1 MLSSTHSLPPHSLIL
16 YVIIFGVQ
24 VEPFFRTTYES
35 QTNAKYFNGTPLH
48 CCSTKACSI
57 RSEVDGLRSDFN
69 TRFKQTVFS
78 AIVYGYYAGFMP
90 YWFVD
95 EHVVYDPVVVLLNA
109 LFICLSG
116 LTLCAVQ
123 CFPPK
128 YCDILHRAALHLGQ
142 WERQLPQQQPTNG
155 AAIPTWT
162 LALKCL
168 PGTLVRHEG
177 EIYRA
182 TGPIT
187 TAIPGNHTH
196 FRFFAIFKNPT
207 TIYGTLAAVQLL
219 LMGTQFL
226 RLYHTTAWYTV
237 ISLSYLIFTNF
248 VTMYC
253 LLRNLR
259 VVHSTYSL
267 EAAIFEDS
275 GVDG

>member
-1 MLSSTHSLPPHSLIL
+1 MKKQTPIINDLPFLLNGSLIL
-16 YVIIFGVQ
+16 YVVIFRVQ
-24 VEPFFRTTYES
+24 VDPFFRTTYES
-35 QTNAKYFNGTPLH
+35 EPNAKYFNGTPLH

-69 TRFKQTVFS
+69 NRFKQTVFS

-95 EHVVYDPVVVLLNA
+95 AHVVYDPIVVLLNA
-109 LFICLSG
+109 LFICVSG

-142 WERQLPQQQPTNG
+142 WDRQLPQTIHSSQSTLTALANVV
-155 AAIPTWT
+155 TWT
-162 LALKCL
+162 PALKCL

-177 EIYRA
+177 ELYRA

-196 FRFFAIFKNPT
+196 FRFFGSLPCSRIRRQFM
-207 TIYGTLAAVQLL
+207 GLWLL
-219 LMGTQFL
+219 
-226 RLYHTTAWYTV
+226 
-237 ISLSYLIFTNF
+237 
-248 VTMYC
+248 
-253 LLRNLR
+253 
-259 VVHSTYSL
+259 YSCC
-267 EAAIFEDS
+267 
-275 GVDG
+275 